1 MKRWTTSLAIF
12 CVLMLAFTATSF
24 AQTGNQGSIE
34 GTVLD
39 ASGAV
44 IPNAAL
50 TATNQLTGIQF
61 TTRSTEDGLFV
72 FPVLPVGLYELKVEH
87 TGFATLNRK
96 DIQLKVGSKIN
107 LPLTMSVS
115 GTAETVDVSAAAPL
129 IETSRTAVSSTVDS
143 ASVEN
148 LPTNGRNFIDF
159 VLLTPGVTRDVR
171 TGDISFAGQRG
182 TLNSLTVDGADNN
195 NSFFGQTSG
204 RTGSGRAPYQFSQ
217 DAVQEFQVNTNGYS
231 AELGRAGGAVV
242 NVITKS
248 GGNAFHGSARWF
260 YRDRGMNANDPINKQ
275 TAALAGTAVA
285 RKPPYHFNQF
295 GGTIN
300 GPIVK
305 NKAFFLFDYDAQR
318 NTQPNP
324 ITFSLPTIAAP
335 TAFET
340 AAMNY
345 LSARSAAWIRTL
357 NQDTYL
363 AKVDWNVTN
372 GNLFSIRYNRQN
384 FTGQGF
390 ENGGPTNSFEHT
402 GAALVTTDTLTAS
415 LTSTVTSSLVNV
427 ARFSYQVDKEP
438 GQANSINP
446 EAIVRQ
452 GSFSFTVGR
461 NFFSPR
467 ETTIHRQ
474 QYADTLT
481 YTRGRHTFKAGVD
494 FIHDDILNYFPGNFS
509 GSFTFNNLQSFG
521 CSLQGVSLTTATCP
535 GASASYTQAF
545 AGTGTTGATTK
556 PNIFETSVFLQD
568 DWRVRS
574 NLTLTL
580 GVRYDLQQ
588 SAQPSVQNPV
598 ALAAGYD
605 TKQLNTD
612 TNNFA
617 PRLGFAWTPSQERS
631 LVVRGGYGIFYG
643 RTPSIMVGTAHS
655 NNGINVGTFTYSGA
669 AIPSY
674 PNTLC
679 GAPVDT
685 PSCAAPTGGA
695 SSPPSIYLFKPDY
708 QQPII
713 QQANLGTEFTLMK
726 DMSLAIGYQFV
737 KGNHLQRTLDVN
749 LGVPVPT
756 NITVSTTGQVL
767 TYRKYPAA
775 RPVTTLGRVSRFE
788 DTANSVYHGMNV
800 QLIKRLSH
808 RFQFQSAYTWGKVID
823 DVPDATAVV
832 PFGSDDA
839 KMVSD
844 PQLLSFDRGPGVND
858 QRHRWVSSLIW
869 YIDYAKDMNPVAKA
883 IFNGWEVSGIFTA
896 QSGQPYTGLVSSD
909 LNTDRNSRTDRA
921 PNEGRNA
928 YRLPSSYSLDPRFL
942 RNINIAEKAK
952 LQLFAEAFNFLNHF
966 NVSSVRTTQYA
977 LSGGQLVPQTAPTTR
992 FGLPNGHSGARIFQ
1006 LGAKI
1011 SF

>member
-1 MKRWTTSLAIF
+1 MKRWTSSLAIF
-12 CVLMLAFTATSF
+12 SIMLLALAATGV

-34 GTVLD
+34 GTLAD

-44 IPNAAL
+44 IAGAQL
-50 TATNQLTGIQF
+50 TATNQQTGIQF
-61 TTRSTEDGLFV
+61 STKSNAEGLFV
-72 FPVLPVGLYELKVEH
+72 FPVLPVGIYDLKAEH
-87 TGFATLNRK
+87 VGFATVTSKNL
-96 DIQLKVGSKIN
+96 QVKVGSKTN
-107 LPLTMSVS
+107 LPLSMGVS
-115 GTAETVDVSAAAPL
+115 GTVETVNVSDAAPL
-129 IETSRTAVSSTVDS
+129 IETTRSSFSTTVDNT
-143 ASVEN
+143 SVEK

-195 NSFFGQTSG
+195 NTFFGQTTG

-217 DAVQEFQVNTNGYS
+217 DAVQEFQVNSNGYS

-248 GGNAFHGSARWF
+248 GTNAFHGTGFWF
-260 YRDRGMNANDPINKQ
+260 FRDRGMNADDPINKQ
-275 TAALAGTAVA
+275 TAALAGTTVA
-285 RKPPYHFNQF
+285 RKPAYHFNQF
-295 GGTIN
+295 GGN
-300 GPIVK
+300 VGGPIVK
-305 NKAFFLFDYDAQR
+305 NKAFFFFDYDGQR

-340 AAMNY
+340 AAINY
-345 LSARSAAWIRTL
+345 LSARSAAWNRSL

-363 AKVDWNVTN
+363 GKVDWNVN
-372 GNLFSIRYNRQN
+372 SSNLLSVRYNRQN
-384 FTGQGF
+384 FTGEGF
-390 ENGGPTNSFEHT
+390 ESGGATNSFEHT
-402 GAALVTTDTLTAS
+402 GASLVTTDTIAAS
-415 LTSTVTSSLVNV
+415 FTSTITPALVNV
-427 ARFSYQVDKEP
+427 GRFNYQIDKEP
-438 GQANSINP
+438 GKANSVNP

-452 GSFSFTVGR
+452 GSFSFTIGR

-481 YTRGRHTFKAGVD
+481 YVKGRHTLKGGLD
-494 FIHDDILNYFPGNFS
+494 IIHDDILNYFPGNFS

-521 CSLQGVSLTTATCP
+521 CSLQNVSLTAATCP

-556 PNIFETSVFLQD
+556 PNIFEIGLFLQD
-568 DWRVRS
+568 DWKVRS
-574 NLTLTL
+574 NLTLNL
-580 GVRYDLQQ
+580 GIRWDLQKF
-588 SAQPSVQNPV
+588 AAPSVQNPA

-612 TNNFA
+612 NNNIG
-617 PRLGFAWTPSQERS
+617 PRFGFAWSPWLERS

-655 NNGINVGTFTYSGA
+655 NNGINVGTFTFSGA

-679 GAPVDT
+679 GAPVET
-685 PSCAAPTGGA
+685 PSCAAPAGG
-695 SSPPSIYLFKPDY
+695 SSAPPSIYLFKPGY
-708 QQPII
+708 QQPIV
-713 QQANLGTEFTLMK
+713 QQANLGTEFALMK
-726 DMSLAIGYQFV
+726 DMAISVGYQFV
-737 KGNHLQRTLDVN
+737 KGNHLQRTRDVN
-749 LGVPVPT
+749 LGTPVLTP
-756 NITVSTTGQVL
+756 ITVSTTGQVL
-767 TYRKYPAA
+767 SYRKYPAA
-775 RPVTTLGRVSRFE
+775 RPATTLGRVSQFE
-788 DTANSVYHGMNV
+788 DSANSVYHGLNV
-800 QLIKRLSH
+800 QLTKRFSH
-808 RFQFQSAYTWGKVID
+808 HFQFTSAYTWGKVID
-823 DVPDATAVV
+823 DAPDATAVV

-839 KMVSD
+839 KMNAD
-844 PQLLSFDRGPGVND
+844 PLLIAFDRGPGVND
-858 QRHRWVSSLIW
+858 QRHRWVSSVVW
-869 YIDYAKDMNPVAKA
+869 TMDYAKNMNPVAKA
-883 IFNGWEVSGIFTA
+883 ILNGWELSGIFTA

-909 LNTDRNSRTDRA
+909 LNSDSNSRTDRA

-928 YRLPSSYSLDPRFL
+928 YRLPSTYSLDPRLL
-942 RNINIAEKAK
+942 RNINFTEHAK
-952 LQLFAEAFNFLNHF
+952 VQIFAEAFNILNHF
-966 NVSSVRTTQYA
+966 NVSGVRTTQYA
-977 LSGGQLVPQTAPTTR
+977 LTAGQLVPQTAPATR
-992 FGLPNGHSGARIFQ
+992 FGLPNAHTGARIFQ